1 MFIILNINVSKE
13 GRKGKKIVGHATGDE
28 WLLVLLP
35 METKYVSC
43 DNTRILR
50 LKLHNQT
57 SIMPYSTDNHTM
69 AMDKLF
75 FILLPI
81 QETLHKLTLVFRSS
95 ILLLVLN
102 LVTTWSK

>member
-57 SIMPYSTDNHTM
+57 SIMPYSTDNHSM
-69 AMDKLF
+69 AMENFSSYYCLS
-75 FILLPI
+75 
-81 QETLHKLTLVFRSS
+81 LHKLTSVFHSS
-95 ILLLVLN
+95 ALLLVMN